1 MEIKIGKIKLGV
13 TSNGTSKVHI
23 YPEGSDFN
31 NTSEAIEVI
40 GDLES
45 LYAMTRKSG
54 ETIEIIEKGKW
65 KNLKIDDEY
74 VKVFNSPNYE
84 RVKNL
89 FKRSVVAVN
98 EAING
103 SRTSIDFDTAK
114 VLMADNLE
122 LQLKTQDFILS
133 YLKKSNTVFA
143 KQLVNDIK
151 SDDVNAKFEALNLL
165 NQLAIK
171 NISEINKDYKIEN
184 GEDCKEKTS

>member
-45 LYAMTRKSG
+45 IYAMTRKSG

-74 VKVFNSPNYE
+74 IKVFNSPNYE

-103 SRTSIDFDTAK
+103 LRTSIDFDTAK
-114 VLMADNLE
+114 ILMTDNLE
-122 LQLKTQDFILS
+122 LQLRTQDFILD

-143 KQLVNDIK
+143 KQIVNDIK
-151 SDDVNAKFEALNLL
+151 SDDANTKFEALNLL

-184 GEDCKEKTS
+184 GEDCKEKK